1 MIMWA
6 VECSGLTFGILYR
19 HIKSKIK
26 KKLQNKIV
34 VSESSKLIVV
44 CICVGSSVRVRLQV
58 TSGDQ
63 QDVIIDIEAIVSCY
77 TAGDN
82 SASDELHTRHDEF
95 ALI

>member
-1 MIMWA
+1 MVA
-6 VECSGLTFGILYR
+6 LLLAYSTGILSQ
-19 HIKSKIK
+19 KVK
-26 KKLQNKIV
+26 KNYFYLRIKIV

-82 SASDELHTRHDEF
+82 SASDELHTRHDESAF
-95 ALI
+95 I